1 MTRSVEET
9 MEQPEQAFGGDESRT
24 RHVCLNA
31 LNGTL
36 GGGITVVRNLAEQ
49 LPSLRPNWRFTLL
62 HSHPAAAP
70 ADPAPNLALEYRGD
84 LRPVLRRW
92 AWEQLRLPSFL
103 SRGRFD
109 LMLCAGGFTCFG
121 TGVRQV
127 SVWQNPN
134 ILSRLR
140 IPRSWRTH
148 AYIRA
153 QRIVQSLSM
162 RKAVF
167 NIFLTEDSL
176 EMAKTRW
183 PMDRF
188 PHTAIYSGVDLANVV
203 VDSVPALATREPF
216 VLAVSH
222 TYYHKNYEPLIDAI
236 AVYKRRF
243 GTELRLKIAGG
254 SYDVRHHERL
264 IRRAAQQGVA
274 DVVEFL
280 GATPAEEVAQL
291 YRTATAYV
299 TTSLLETFG
308 LTTLEAMGHGL
319 PVVAGR
325 ATCFPEVCGEA
336 ALYCDPRDAEDIALK
351 LHSVC
356 TDAELAQS
364 LRERGF
370 NRVREF
376 SWSRTGEA
384 YARVLDG
391 VVR

>member
-1 MTRSVEET
+1 
-9 MEQPEQAFGGDESRT
+9 
-24 RHVCLNA
+24 
-31 LNGTL
+31 
-36 GGGITVVRNLAEQ
+36 
-49 LPSLRPNWRFTLL
+49 
-62 HSHPAAAP
+62 
-70 ADPAPNLALEYRGD
+70 
-84 LRPVLRRW
+84 
-92 AWEQLRLPSFL
+92 
-103 SRGRFD
+103 
-109 LMLCAGGFTCFG
+109 MLCVGGFTCFG
-121 TGVRQV
+121 AGVRQV

-134 ILSRLR
+134 ILSRLQ

-167 NIFLTEDSL
+167 NIFLTEDSI

-183 PMDRF
+183 PMDRY

-254 SYDVRHHERL
+254 SYDVRHHESL

-280 GATPAEEVAQL
+280 GATPAEEVARL

-319 PVVAGR
+319 PVVASR

-356 TDAELAQS
+356 TDAVLAQS

-370 NRVREF
+370 KRVREF

-384 YARVLDG
+384 YARVLDDVLG
-391 VVR
+391 ERILE